1 MPISAMMKIGYTR
14 GCNNVYTNKV
24 VVMDEPSSNVDE
36 HTDAAVQRVLKDAF
50 VGTTSLTIAHRLE
63 TVIDSDMILTMDAGA
78 VAEFDHPA
86 NLLDD
91 PDSRLNLLL
100 AALAPDQRAALLAR
114 AKPVTHGSL

>member
-1 MPISAMMKIGYTR
+1 
-14 GCNNVYTNKV
+14 
-24 VVMDEPSSNVDE
+24 MDEPSSNVDE